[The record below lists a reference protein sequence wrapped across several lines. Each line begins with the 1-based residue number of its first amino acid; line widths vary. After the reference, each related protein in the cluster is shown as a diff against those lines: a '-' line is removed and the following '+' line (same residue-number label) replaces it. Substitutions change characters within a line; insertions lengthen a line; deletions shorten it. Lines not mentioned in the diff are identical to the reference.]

1 MTSSPSVEAQTNDE
15 KLSRRYRLTRRLSK
29 PKKRVRTSQR
39 ATGVICALETACTH
53 IRVRAAEPLVTDRP
67 PELLTPLPG
76 RVPRA
81 WMDPGVGIGRSQMFF
96 ERLSS
101 TYSTPGSGF
110 DAYLCFFRERSTG
123 EQRDLTR
130 LGALLVSADGPWRS
144 RSSPPHL
151 RSGVAPETFLV

>member
-29 PKKRVRTSQR
+29 PKKRVRTPQR

-67 PELLTPLPG
+67 PELLTLLPG

-81 WMDPGVGIGRSQMFF
+81 WMDPRGQQRKMTKFLLSDFS
-96 ERLSS
+96 RL
-101 TYSTPGSGF
+101 TLRLDLGF
-110 DAYLCFFRERSTG
+110 DLIYASFVKRPRES
-123 EQRDLTR
+123 
-130 LGALLVSADGPWRS
+130 SA
-144 RSSPPHL
+144 
-151 RSGVAPETFLV
+151 T